1 MNYSWSRIC
10 VALLNDEEP
19 SEDDVNYVCGVR
31 RSKQAPMPSTTLP
44 KSLQDAIDDG
54 SITTMNVMDILDRY
68 RDSVPGFH
76 DLLQSALKE
85 AGYVCRGF
93 SIVALKEAL

>member
-54 SITTMNVMDILDRY
+54 SITMMNVMDILDRY

-93 SIVALKEAL
+93 SIVAMKEAL